1 MDTRVRRKRM
11 PTSGSRTEF
20 LAVDEL
26 GSAGNIHYG
35 RSGGWFVSTKKA
47 LLIGLIVIS
56 CMVLIGILVHYLGTC
71 KGKPGADGHS
81 EPSSLETTTTAPS
94 GTSEKPIP
102 VADLLLPR
110 DITPSYYRLKL
121 EPYLTE
127 LDPDGK
133 NFTYKGH
140 VSIRV
145 SCHNATNKVSLHAKG
160 LNIGKDI
167 KIALYNESTKQT
179 AVTHEIT
186 SAMTP
191 TTANDGTTP
200 QTDSITPET
209 TNATSAQV
217 PADTT
222 ISPGN
227 MTTPIIT
234 TEAQPG
240 GSRGK
245 RNVPAIR
252 RRAPID
258 PPSQSGDETT
268 KSLRISERVQ
278 EDEKDKL
285 TLTVEPGLKAGQTYV
300 LDIPFSGEL
309 AESLFGFYRS
319 SYKDANDNT
328 VWMATTQFEAPHAR
342 EAFPCFDEPSMK
354 ARFEISISRNAN
366 MTTISNML
374 LRASQPVDGQ
384 AGRVWDHYEVTP
396 VMSTYL
402 VAFIVAPSDFV
413 PTDSPSTPG
422 NKSVPEFKVFARKQ
436 LAEHATYAATIG
448 PRVLQYYEDYFGIPY
463 PLPKMHM
470 AAIPDFAAG
479 AMENWGLIT
488 YRESS
493 LLYDP
498 KSSSMS
504 NKDRVSTVVAH
515 ELAHQWFGNLVTMKW
530 WNDLWLNEGF
540 ATYMEYVGANHVEPT
555 WQMLEKFVF
564 YEQHYAMALDCL
576 KSTHP
581 VSIKVDNPSQI
592 SEIFDSISYSK
603 GASLIRMLNNSLT
616 EDVLRK
622 GLSRYLNKWK
632 YNNAEESD
640 LWQALTEQT
649 RETPDSFLPVNAT
662 VKEIMDTWTL
672 QDGYPVLT
680 VTRDYNYG
688 SATLSQVRFTLDNS
702 STDTLWYMP
711 VSYATQEELN
721 GTVHN
726 SSMTFP
732 RIWLK
737 TATKTI
743 SNLTEPKSYDSW
755 VLFNIEST
763 GYYLVNYDV
772 RNWELIAEHLLHSSP
787 ETTFSVLTRTQLL
800 NDALYLARA
809 GKLDYDVALNV
820 TRYLATREE
829 HYVPW
834 RAALQNFDFLNTV
847 LRETTVYGKFQMYMI
862 KMLKT
867 IKMTLG
873 FEPKTDEPQP
883 RTLLRPK
890 ILSWLSKMDDPDVVL
905 WAKNLFQQW
914 RNSTKPD
921 ENNPIPVDM
930 RDVVYCTAVKAGGL
944 AEWDFVLQRYL
955 AAKDKPSESDVLLV
969 SLACTKQEWLL
980 VTLLEKTLQKNGEIR
995 LQDTIRVW
1003 GVMPTGATSSRIAFN
1018 YVRNNWATIHEKAGK
1033 DEFLIGR
1040 MIKGAISGL
1049 TTELDSKDVEEFHK
1063 ANKGKFTFVERK
1075 MKQEMEAL
1083 QLRVAWHKN
1092 YYATIATWL
1101 ENFHDSK

>member
-1 MDTRVRRKRM
+1 MNSEAR
-11 PTSGSRTEF
+11 
-20 LAVDEL
+20 
-26 GSAGNIHYG
+26 
-35 RSGGWFVSTKKA
+35 
-47 LLIGLIVIS
+47 
-56 CMVLIGILVHYLGTC
+56 
-71 KGKPGADGHS
+71 DGHS

-140 VSIRV
+140 VSITV
-145 SCHNATNKVSLHAKG
+145 SCHNATNKVSFHAKG

-167 KIALYNESTKQT
+167 KITLYNEPTKQT

-200 QTDSITPET
+200 QT
-209 TNATSAQV
+209 
-217 PADTT
+217 
-222 ISPGN
+222 
-227 MTTPIIT
+227 
-234 TEAQPG
+234 
-240 GSRGK
+240 
-245 RNVPAIR
+245 
-252 RRAPID
+252 D

-374 LRASQPVDGQ
+374 LRASQPVVFQGRTG
-384 AGRVWDHYEVTP
+384 GRVWDHYEVTP

-488 YRESS
+488 YRESN

-640 LWQALTEQT
+640 LWEALTEQT

-688 SATLSQVRFTLDNS
+688 SATLSQVWFNQCYLLILPFVHAKPAQVALREERLELVNTEGVVFHQDNARPHTSMATRQKLLDFDWDVLPHPLFSPDIAPSTVQVSLEDPCEETMVLAGTCIGERHCDDTPLADQRQIQMERSLTPVRFTLDNS

-772 RNWELIAEHLLHSSP
+772 RNWELIAEHLLHSAP

-847 LRETTVYGKFQMYMI
+847 LRETTVYGKFQMIARMFQMYML

-930 RDVVYCTAVKAGGL
+930 RDVVYCTAVKAGGR

-1049 TTELDSKDVEEFHK
+1049 TTELDSKD
-1063 ANKGKFTFVERK
+1063 
-1075 MKQEMEAL
+1075 
-1083 QLRVAWHKN
+1083 
-1092 YYATIATWL
+1092 
-1101 ENFHDSK
+1101 